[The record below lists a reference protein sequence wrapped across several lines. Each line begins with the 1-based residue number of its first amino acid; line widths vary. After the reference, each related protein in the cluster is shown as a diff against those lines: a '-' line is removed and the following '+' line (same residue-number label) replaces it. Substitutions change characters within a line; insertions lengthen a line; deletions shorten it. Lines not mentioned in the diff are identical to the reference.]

1 MSDLEAV
8 GIPLLGHRKTLL
20 LASQE
25 LKEAVLHNQEL
36 QRNRKKRRKKNKQKT
51 LLQRRTTLPSISST
65 ASISS
70 PALVSASLSASST
83 PISRS
88 LSVDSLSQPS
98 SSSSSRSPSFQVAP
112 PRHFESE
119 NEYSATSS
127 TLFPTTALTTSTT
140 KKGAQP
146 AKVPKLIALKGTL
159 PVVDS
164 MFILMNSSE
173 ESYAKGQ
180 ATFQRGAIASLI
192 LNGREILAEV
202 EGGGTYGR
210 GRLHKVNLSLTKP
223 KSLLSPNNNGDDGE
237 EERAMMKKIVMVKR
251 AVCSCSYDREGWC
264 KHIVAT
270 LLCLLHKQ
278 NAETTPTRRRQVQ
291 QSSIREFAAD
301 KTSPSTSSTAKKRK
315 NDEDD
320 DDKEEGDDDRTKT
333 ETRHKRTK
341 RRQPDQTQMRGKQQ
355 KRTEV
360 IPRKYIPRYRSG
372 AWALLQA
379 LIRAEQEEIVRN
391 YPGYLSKKQLLD
403 LAGPYC
409 DSSFYAESTGLGS
422 GQNFYTAWNSMAT
435 LIGKGLVQK
444 KGAPAK
450 YSLTESGRQLAHSLL
465 AAEQEETTNNN
476 PSSKWH
482 QNDEDE
488 ENDDEEKETERT
500 KQKTEKEMKN
510 KVLLKLDDTSSSSSD
525 NESAATKNKAKEDDE
540 EDQDEKQDKDP
551 TWIGSGSTV
560 NDDTMMMEEPILWAP
575 SASTTVF
582 IAEPNPYS
590 PQYRPE
596 EGPEQKHLSPLL
608 PGPSE
613 EIEKDN
619 EPQESSSS
627 RFDDDVLAVHTTFA
641 TPASTAS
648 MYSLSFNFEIE
659 GEQKEENGVTN
670 YTTLLRAKTEDCSNK
685 KERSSSTCA
694 TTVIELSESDDEKL
708 ETDGKHGQM
717 IEPRK
722 YEEKKE
728 EHRTIKVENVLQVL
742 SEEEEEK
749 DKEENED
756 DMLSVGKD
764 DRTNST
770 SSFSSSQS
778 LFLDLTDIE
787 PQTSPTKSFPDEFLP
802 TSTSASQTS
811 TKEKTKRFAQ
821 GSIITST
828 FSSNNKKQANATPKH
843 REKVITSFEIVLVLD
858 NREIHEKPAYKTM
871 FKRLRESGIL
881 CEARALALG
890 DMLWI
895 ARIAY
900 QTKLHSHQRKDED
913 AKENEGEDEEESEED
928 LELDQRW
935 DETDSG
941 EEEYVLGQIAE
952 RKTMADMLASIQD
965 KRYQEQKFR
974 LSQLCA
980 ANQVSTVLY
989 ILEGAN
995 VAMNS
1000 DNSNSHKDV
1009 DALQM
1014 ELLRDAIVE
1023 TQTVDGFY
1031 VVRTDNERHTANYL
1045 RELTHHIESLYH
1057 RSKWAYRHSSSCSSS
1072 SAAASRSSSGDE
1084 PASLFLW
1091 NNRSMLSYSR
1101 FNLLA
1106 SKSGNLTLKH
1116 LFAKQLMQIPN
1127 CQAAKARAIVDSYS
1141 SPAALF
1147 EAYVAMEEEDKA
1159 REEREERRDE
1169 ELQLTKNKREKEKR
1183 RRERRKEELLKD
1195 LRMEEE
1201 EGAGNSSHVHVAV
1214 GPATSKRV
1222 YHFYNDLT

>member
-1 MSDLEAV
+1 MFLFISLFNF
-8 GIPLLGHRKTLL
+8 LL
-20 LASQE
+20 L
-25 LKEAVLHNQEL
+25 LL
-36 QRNRKKRRKKNKQKT
+36 T
-51 LLQRRTTLPSISST
+51 L
-65 ASISS
+65 
-70 PALVSASLSASST
+70 
-83 PISRS
+83 
-88 LSVDSLSQPS
+88 
-98 SSSSSRSPSFQVAP
+98 
-112 PRHFESE
+112 
-119 NEYSATSS
+119 TS
-127 TLFPTTALTTSTT
+127 
-140 KKGAQP
+140 
-146 AKVPKLIALKGTL
+146 VPKLIALKGTL

-223 KSLLSPNNNGDDGE
+223 KSLLPPNNNEDDGE

-301 KTSPSTSSTAKKRK
+301 KTSPSKSSTTKKRK
-315 NDEDD
+315 NDEGD
-320 DDKEEGDDDRTKT
+320 DDKEEGDDDRTQT
-333 ETRHKRTK
+333 ETRHKRPK
-341 RRQPDQTQMRGKQQ
+341 RRQPDQTQMRGKQ

-409 DSSFYAESTGLGS
+409 DSSFYAESTGFGS

-450 YSLTESGRQLAHSLL
+450 YSLTESGRQLAQSLL
-465 AAEQEETTNNN
+465 AAEQEETTNN
-476 PSSKWH
+476 PSSKWQ
-482 QNDEDE
+482 QNDDEDE
-488 ENDDEEKETERT
+488 ENDDDENETERT

-510 KVLLKLDDTSSSSSD
+510 KVLLKLDDTSSSSD
-525 NESAATKNKAKEDDE
+525 DESAVTKNKAKEDDE
-540 EDQDEKQDKDP
+540 ADQNEKQDKDP

-560 NDDTMMMEEPILWAP
+560 NDDTIMMMEEPIVWAP

-613 EIEKDN
+613 ELEKDN
-619 EPQESSSS
+619 EPQESTSS
-627 RFDDDVLAVHTTFA
+627 RFDADVLAVHTTFA
-641 TPASTAS
+641 TPASAAS
-648 MYSLSFNFEIE
+648 ISLPFNFDIE
-659 GEQKEENGVTN
+659 GEQKVENGMTT
-670 YTTLLRAKTEDCSNK
+670 YTTFLRAKTEECPNK
-685 KERSSSTCA
+685 KERNSSTCA
-694 TTVIELSESDDEKL
+694 TTVIELSESDDEKH
-708 ETDGKHGQM
+708 ETDEKHGQT

-722 YEEKKE
+722 HEEKKE
-728 EHRTIKVENVLQVL
+728 ELRTIKVENVLQVL

-749 DKEENED
+749 DNEENED

-764 DRTNST
+764 DRTNYT

-821 GSIITST
+821 GSVISST
-828 FSSNNKKQANATPKH
+828 FSSKNKKQTNATTKH

-900 QTKLHSHQRKDED
+900 QTKLLHSHQRKNKD
-913 AKENEGEDEEESEED
+913 AKANEEEDEEDTEED

-980 ANQVSTVLY
+980 ANRVSTVLY
-989 ILEGAN
+989 ILEGVN

-1057 RSKWAYRHSSSCSSS
+1057 RSKWAYRHSSSSSSSSCSSS
-1072 SAAASRSSSGDE
+1072 AAAASAASRSSSGDE

-1141 SPAALF
+1141 TPAALF

-1159 REEREERRDE
+1159 REEREERRE
-1169 ELQLTKNKREKEKR
+1169 EERELTKNNREKEKR
-1183 RRERRKEELLKD
+1183 RKERRKEELLKD

-1201 EGAGNSSHVHVAV
+1201 GEAGNSSHVHVAV